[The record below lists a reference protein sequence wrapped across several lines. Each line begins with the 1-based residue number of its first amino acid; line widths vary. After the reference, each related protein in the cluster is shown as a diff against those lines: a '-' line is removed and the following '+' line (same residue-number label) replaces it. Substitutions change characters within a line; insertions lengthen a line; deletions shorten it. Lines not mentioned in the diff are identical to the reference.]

1 MARPVKK
8 RRVCELPATSE
19 FAPCAKRQLESVEMT
34 IDEYEVIRLID
45 HLDLTQSECAK
56 QMNVARTTVQAIYNS
71 ARSKIADTIVNGK
84 KLVIQGGHYVLCSD
98 APACCVKK
106 CTRQRGNKGHCDKPD
121 GEFLSCTNQTA
132 TDLRN
137 SCD

>member
-8 RRVCELPATSE
+8 RRVCGLPATSE
-19 FAPCAKRQLESVEMT
+19 FAPCVRRQFESVEMT

-56 QMNVARTTVQAIYNS
+56 QMNVARTTVQAIYDS

-84 KLVIQGGHYVLCSD
+84 KLVIQGGNYVLCSD
-98 APACCVKK
+98 APACCVKN
-106 CTRQRGNKGHCDKPD
+106 CTRQRGIKGHCDKQS
-121 GEFLSCTNQTA
+121 GESISCANQT
-132 TDLRN
+132 LKN
-137 SCD
+137 PGNPCD